1 MVNYVFKK
9 KKINVKL
16 SVWDLV

>member
-1 MVNYVFKK
+1 MFLRKK
-9 KKINVKL
+9 KFNVKL